1 MENYKK
7 EENYTTILQHGESM
21 RGYLRL
27 GDVAWFEC
35 NISYNNSIDRENTGI
50 QLIRVALGN

>member
-7 EENYTTILQHGESM
+7 EENYTTILQHDESM

-27 GDVAWFEC
+27 GDVAWVEC
-35 NISYNNSIDRENTGI
+35 NNNSVDRKNTGS
-50 QLIRVALGN
+50 

>member
-35 NISYNNSIDRENTGI
+35 NISYNNSIDRKNTGI
-50 QLIRVALGN
+50 